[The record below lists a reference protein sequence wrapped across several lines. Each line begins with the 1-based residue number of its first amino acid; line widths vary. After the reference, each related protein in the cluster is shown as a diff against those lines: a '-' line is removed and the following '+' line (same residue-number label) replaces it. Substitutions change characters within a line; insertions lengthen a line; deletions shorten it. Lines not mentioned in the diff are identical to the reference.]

1 MFDFW
6 TWQDLDSLN
15 GLVVKWSTICDSNH
29 KNPSIETLTL
39 SSPTSTFSSSIQPL
53 STLHHLDWPVIKT
66 NKYRRQDSVTPDAS
80 HLRLFIPEHDE
91 QNTINSAASSSDGM
105 EVEHALS
112 RFKEMNAENLATLC
126 DALRSKEPWQE
137 DIISEIAKT
146 VLKCRS
152 GSTKRKINGNNDIK

>member
-6 TWQDLDSLN
+6 TWQDSDSLN

-29 KNPSIETLTL
+29 KKPSLETLTL
-39 SSPTSTFSSSIQPL
+39 SSPTSSFSSSIQPL

-91 QNTINSAASSSDGM
+91 QKTDYLSSFF
-105 EVEHALS
+105 E
-112 RFKEMNAENLATLC
+112 R
-126 DALRSKEPWQE
+126 W
-137 DIISEIAKT
+137 
-146 VLKCRS
+146 
-152 GSTKRKINGNNDIK
+152 NGGGTCLFQV